1 MRVLILSV
9 TAGYGHLSAAQAVAD
24 ELDSRGAATKVLDLY
39 EQTNALL
46 FNVIDKGYS
55 FSTRYTPVGYR
66 AFYRALETR
75 NKKEQGGA
83 FNPIGVMNKLSSVRF
98 VRFIKDFNPDC
109 IVCTH
114 PLAAMV
120 VSSLKLRG
128 KIRVPAI
135 GIVTDYTILPYWEDC
150 TAVEHIVI
158 AHELLAYRATKR
170 GIAPGRLLPIGI
182 PIKRKFSRSIPQA
195 EARKQ
200 VGIPLDPPAVLV
212 MSGSMGHGDLTAMT
226 DELLAIPMPLE
237 IIIICGRNEEAY
249 RALIEKNGGRPHNG
263 RLHVIGFT
271 DQVDVLM
278 DAVDCIVTKPGGLSV
293 SESLVKE
300 LPMVLV
306 TPIPGQEERNI
317 DFLMNMGAAL
327 RASKT
332 FSVGEAVH
340 YLFECP
346 ERLKLMQESIA
357 MVRKPDAA
365 KDLADFIMRFPVSR
379 G

>member
-9 TAGYGHLSAAQAVAD
+9 TAGYGHLSAAQAIAE
-24 ELDSRGAATKVLDLY
+24 ELDSRNVTTRVLDLY
-39 EQTNALL
+39 EETNTLL

-55 FSTRYTPVGYR
+55 FSIRHVPTGFGV
-66 AFYRALETR
+66 FYRVLETR
-75 NKKEQGGA
+75 NKKEQGGG

-98 VRFIKDFNPDC
+98 VRFIKDFSPDC

-120 VSSLKLRG
+120 VSSLKIRG

-150 TAVEHIVI
+150 TAVEYIVI
-158 AHELLAYRATKR
+158 AHELLSYRATKR
-170 GIAPGRLLPIGI
+170 GIAPERLLPVGI
-182 PIKRKFSRSIPQA
+182 PIKAKFSRSITKE
-195 EARKQ
+195 EARMQ
-200 VGIPLDPPAVLV
+200 SGIPLGPPAVLV
-212 MSGSMGHGDLTAMT
+212 MSGSMGHGDLLTMT
-226 DELLAIPMPLE
+226 NDLMAIPIPLE
-237 IIIICGRNEEAY
+237 IIVVCGRNEEVY
-249 RALIEKNGGRPHNG
+249 RTLVERNGGLPNNG

-278 DAVDCIVTKPGGLSV
+278 NAVDCIITKPGGLSI

-300 LPMVLV
+300 LPMILI

-332 FSVGEAVH
+332 FSVTEAVH

-346 ERLKLMQESIA
+346 GRLRLMQESIA
-357 MVRKPDAA
+357 LIRKPNAA
-365 KDLADFIMRFPVSR
+365 KDLADFIL
-379 G
+379 GL